1 VENLKRA
8 GGFRERSACP
18 RVRPSPGAPPS
29 QPPRGRLRESAGGA
43 SPGSRARAVWGPL
56 WRGPETHESIGSSWP
71 RPVACTDLRG
81 EQGPEAAGHRQ
92 LLVLRAGARDAGN
105 GTSRSSPLAGFSL
118 TKWCEEKGRPGG
130 QPPGPLE
137 ERSRRSLHRDPL
149 SLLRESRR
157 PRLNTAVSHP
167 AGPLTSGRIYP
178 TGRHCHRE
186 KPRTGPGGKPQESRR
201 VPRGI
206 LLPVRVPSPWSA
218 APPDS
223 RSREGQS
230 A

>member
-1 VENLKRA
+1 VKRA
-8 GGFRERSACP
+8 LVQILALFVFGESRNPQGGQHSH
-18 RVRPSPGAPPS
+18 
-29 QPPRGRLRESAGGA
+29 Q
-43 SPGSRARAVWGPL
+43 VWAQQNPQEEVVNK
-56 WRGPETHESIGSSWP
+56 PAGSS
-71 RPVACTDLRG
+71 
-81 EQGPEAAGHRQ
+81 
-92 LLVLRAGARDAGN
+92 GN